1 MTIKSFIN
9 HLKSRDVDVC
19 LRHDKNVIWSG
30 ELQHLPGR
38 YRHYKIDTFFWDDY
52 AMMYDLKFFREN
64 DIIVKEI
71 K

>member
-1 MTIKSFIN
+1 MTVGAFVK
-9 HLKSRDVDVC
+9 HLQFKDVDIS
-19 LRHDKNVIWSG
+19 LRHGKNIIWSG
-30 ELQHLPGR
+30 ECKHLPGR

-52 AMMYDLKFFREN
+52 AMMYDIKFFRDN